1 MKKTSS
7 GKSLPSSPTKSE
19 SNYNDMLDIKVNRK
33 RAESDLQL
41 LANRIALLRLEEQ
54 KAMNKVNETKTRA
67 EEILE
72 YVLRPFFFPCCN
84 VLSEIREE
92 TKKFFNLKFS

>member
-1 MKKTSS
+1 MKKSSS
-7 GKSLPSSPTKSE
+7 GKVLPSSPTKSE
-19 SNYNDMLDIKVNRK
+19 SNYNEMLDIKINRK

-72 YVLRPFFFPCCN
+72 CVFCIVLLVLPNIIFF
-84 VLSEIREE
+84 VQKQE
-92 TKKFFNLKFS
+92 TK